1 MAPRGADRWELPGQE
16 EELAPHRPGGANAPA
31 QPGFGEWVA
40 DRLRLAPAQLRLVGY
55 LLAAAALG
63 AVLMGLPGQKPSSPG
78 RGGPGVGGTA
88 GGGRSLPAAT
98 LSPAVPVEPAEV
110 RADLERELEA
120 MLNLMEGVGNVKVLI
135 TYERG
140 PEQVV
145 AFNETREE
153 RAPAAAGSGPGGGG
167 MERRTVRQAVLVRD
181 ADGRREVPVVLLER
195 YPAVRG
201 VMVVADGARSPA
213 VRLAIQRAVA
223 GALGV
228 SPHRVVVG
236 TKRR

>member
-1 MAPRGADRWELPGQE
+1 MAPSGADRWEVPGPPD
-16 EELAPHRPGGANAPA
+16 ELASDRPGSGSTSLR
-31 QPGFGEWVA
+31 PGVGEWLA
-40 DRLRLAPAQLRLVGY
+40 RRLGLSPVQLRLVGY
-55 LLAAAALG
+55 LLAVAALG
-63 AVLMGLPGQKPSSPG
+63 VVLMGLPGQKPPSPG
-78 RGGPGVGGTA
+78 PGGPGVGGS
-88 GGGRSLPAAT
+88 GGGVRSLPAAT

-110 RADLERELEA
+110 RTDLERELEA

-153 RAPAAAGSGPGGGG
+153 RVPAGAGSGSGSGGL
-167 MERRTVRQAVLVRD
+167 ERRTVRQAVLVRD
-181 ADGRREVPVVLLER
+181 ADGRREVPVVLVER

-201 VMVVADGARSPA
+201 VMVVADGARNPA

-236 TKRR
+236 AKRR